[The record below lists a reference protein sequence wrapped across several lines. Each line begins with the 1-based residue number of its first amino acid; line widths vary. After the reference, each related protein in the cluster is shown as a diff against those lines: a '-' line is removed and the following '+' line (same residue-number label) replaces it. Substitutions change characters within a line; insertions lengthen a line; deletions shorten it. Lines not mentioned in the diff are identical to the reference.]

1 MNINQFIPTSNIL
14 SNSSNVSATDGSSD
28 QTVAAAGNVDF
39 SSILKQKLGT
49 VNDQQVSADDTTTQF
64 IQGKDVDIQQV
75 MLSTSEAG
83 MSLDM
88 AVQVRNKMVDAYQ
101 ELNKIQV

>member
-1 MNINQFIPTSNIL
+1 MNVNQFIPTSNIL
-14 SNSSNVSATDGSSD
+14 SNSTNASAVDGSSD
-28 QTVAAAGNVDF
+28 KTASDTSGVDF
-39 SSILKQKLGT
+39 SSILKQKLGA
-49 VNDQQVSADDTTTQF
+49 VNDQQVSANDTTTQF

-88 AVQVRNKMVDAYQ
+88 AVQVRNKIVEAYQ
-101 ELNKIQV
+101 ELNKMQV

>member
-1 MNINQFIPTSNIL
+1 MNINQFIPTSSIL
-14 SNSSNVSATDGSSD
+14 PSTSSVSADDGSSS
-28 QTVAAAGNVDF
+28 QTPAAGSVDF
-39 SSILKQKLGT
+39 ASILKQQLGN
-49 VNDQQVSADDTTTQF
+49 VNDQQVSADNTTTQF

-88 AVQVRNKMVDAYQ
+88 AVQVRNKLLDAYQ